1 MAKPLP
7 VRLPEKDI
15 QLIDRIVKAK
25 TPLFMNRSHFIRFAI
40 EKTAFDTMK
49 LDMASSLLR
58 EFGERK
64 KITKREAEKI
74 NKDIHEIRKRLM
86 KRYYK

>member
-7 VRLPEKDI
+7 IRLTERDI
-15 QLIDRIVKAK
+15 ELIDKIVEAK
-25 TPLFMNRSHFIRFAI
+25 KPLFMNRSHFIRFAI

-49 LDMASSLLR
+49 LDVASSLLR
-58 EFGERK
+58 EFGKKR
-64 KITKREAEKI
+64 KITKKEAEKI